1 MQMAQ
6 RNKMMPWPWLVVA
19 SVLLVMG
26 APPFASC
33 ASPSAPVASTS
44 EQALDESVFPGLAT
58 RISLDLRGM
67 DVVEVLK
74 FLSTKGGFN
83 IVAGADVQGRATL
96 TLTDVTV
103 RDALDIVLVS
113 NGLAIERRGTILY
126 VLSGAAYEQL
136 YGHRYGDPRRSLILQ
151 LNYANPEQVGALL
164 NSLKSSVGRIVVDPT
179 TATLAVLDTPA
190 ALAQMEAMIAR
201 VDLPTIH

>member
-67 DVVEVLK
+67 DIVEVLK
-74 FLSTKGGFN
+74 FLSTKGSFN
-83 IVAGADVQGRATL
+83 VVTGADVQGRATL

-113 NGLAIERRGTILY
+113 NGLAVERRGTILY
-126 VLSGAAYEQL
+126 ILSGQTYEQL
-136 YGHRYGDPRRSLILQ
+136 YGHRYGDPRKSLVLQ
-151 LNYANPEQVGALL
+151 LLYANPNQVGTLL
-164 NSLKSSVGRIVVDPT
+164 GNLKSPVGRIVIDEA
-179 TATLAVLDTPA
+179 TATIAMLD
-190 ALAQMEAMIAR
+190 I
-201 VDLPTIH
+201 